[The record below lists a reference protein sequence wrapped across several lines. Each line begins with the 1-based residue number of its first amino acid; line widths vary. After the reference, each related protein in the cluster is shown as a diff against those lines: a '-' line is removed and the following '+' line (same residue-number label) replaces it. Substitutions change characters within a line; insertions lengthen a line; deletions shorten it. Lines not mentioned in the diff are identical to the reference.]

1 VSSRVRRHVWVS
13 GRVQNVWFRDG
24 CASEARAHRVDGWV
38 RNLPDGRVEAVLEGA
53 PDAVAAVEAWCAVG
67 PRRARVERVEARDEL
82 PGGEQGFAVG

>member
-1 VSSRVRRHVWVS
+1 
-13 GRVQNVWFRDG
+13 VWFRDA

-82 PGGEQGFAVG
+82 PTGEQGFAVA